1 MRQFRRRLG
10 KHTAFLGCVGVLVA
24 LVVCVSTGSFAA
36 DRICYMGLSQRLPI
50 YPNAEIRSRV
60 HNLFSE
66 FGMGNTVLTL
76 YTPDEPDAVRS
87 WYGQQT
93 GTYARETLQSD
104 NFIERLAQR
113 WAQGQ
118 WEVSRDE
125 SGIGTQIILFGTC
138 AS

>member
-10 KHTAFLGCVGVLVA
+10 KHTALLGCLGVLVA
-24 LVVCVSTGSFAA
+24 LVLCLGTGTFAA
-36 DRICYMGLSQRLPI
+36 DRICNLGLTQRLPI
-50 YPNAEIRSRV
+50 YPNAEVRSRA

-66 FGMGNTVLTL
+66 FGMGNTVVTL
-76 YTPDEPDAVRS
+76 YTPDEPDVVRS

-104 NFIERLAQR
+104 DFIERLAQR

-118 WEVSRDE
+118 WEVGRDE
-125 SGIGTQIILFGTC
+125 SGVGSQIILFGTC